1 MNTPKQDRDIP
12 LENFLWKADAAFQ
25 QAARKVILKAKQTN
39 TPIIVWEDSRIKEVP
54 AADMEAR
61 LRHQ

>member
-1 MNTPKQDRDIP
+1 MNMTKQDRDIP
-12 LENFLWKADAAFQ
+12 SENLSRKADAAFQ

-61 LRHQ
+61 LDQR